1 LRKKGKMA
9 PGPAAGAD
17 STNSHGNGVVTRL
30 ALASISASLSES
42 ATFPVDTLKTRLQ
55 LLRASSAP
63 SSSSNLRLISSE
75 ILAQGGGF
83 LGFYSGLSPAILR
96 HLFYTPIRIVCYEN
110 LRGFAIGADADA
122 HAHAHAQVSLLG
134 KALAGG
140 ASGVFAQVKL
150 TLDKQF

>member
-1 LRKKGKMA
+1 MA
-9 PGPAAGAD
+9 PGTD
-17 STNSHGNGVVTRL
+17 SNNDHGVVTRL

-42 ATFPVDTLKTRLQ
+42 ATFPIDTVKTRLQ
-55 LLRASSAP
+55 LLRASAAP
-63 SSSSNLRLISSE
+63 FSSSNLQFVSSE

-110 LRGFAIGADADA
+110 LRGFAVDADA
-122 HAHAHAQVSLLG
+122 PVSLLG

-140 ASGVFAQVKL
+140 ASGVIAQVKSN
-150 TLDKQF
+150 T